1 MTACLISLHVH
12 LRDVLR
18 VHVYIMFTR
27 VCITRSAVN
36 NLSFKLKCLD
46 VQKFCCFRKYLRDSE
61 RAIFAKEAFDLCFD
75 VINDLIP
82 SMQRTTDQLEQEK
95 FLLDVHRLASTNNVR
110 NLHVR
115 TMG

>member
-1 MTACLISLHVH
+1 MTACLILQHVH
-12 LRDVLR
+12 LRNALH
-18 VHVYIMFTR
+18 VHVCMFTR
-27 VCITRSAVN
+27 TCITRSAVN
-36 NLSFKLKCLD
+36 NLSFRLKCLD

-115 TMG
+115 TIG